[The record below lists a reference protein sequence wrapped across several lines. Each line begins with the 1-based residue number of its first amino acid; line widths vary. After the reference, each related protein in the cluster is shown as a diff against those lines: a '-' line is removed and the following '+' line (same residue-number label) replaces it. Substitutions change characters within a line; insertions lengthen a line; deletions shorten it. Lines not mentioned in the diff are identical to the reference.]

1 MPNYSSNGA
10 VGGAKRA
17 AAGALTVAGLT
28 AAGLASPAT
37 ARPPIGPVKSLT
49 ASVTKPGAAYR
60 VAADWADLAGAVSY
74 KVTLSTGSGTRLTSD
89 TVTASEWTV
98 PTTRPVNTQVKVT
111 VVPMSSTRKGRAAS
125 ITKMLPD
132 LTAPI
137 GAYDVSWTG
146 VNATVSE
153 LSLSDD
159 LSLAAGITREINWGE
174 EGEAFALWSSGTSVN
189 HGYPV
194 GNARYV
200 PQVRLTDEN
209 NNTVTLLLH
218 AVVIGD
224 TAAPVGAYS
233 TAAPAKVWA
242 GYTPVTVAQSELSD
256 DFSPA
261 NRVVRAVDWG
271 DGTVPTPWTSGL
283 TISHVYKIAGSFTP
297 KVALQDEA
305 GNTTTDDATAVTVIV
320 DKIAPKLS
328 LTIPRFGLKKVR
340 SWKTLKGKVTD
351 AGIGM
356 GKVRIRVVEKRGTVW
371 YSYLPLKKV
380 WVRGGSTRVK
390 AMKLAGLA
398 RVAPSVTGA
407 WQFRLVNLRKGTL
420 VIQYSAADKAL
431 NRTKIFV
438 RQQALKKY

>member
-1 MPNYSSNGA
+1 MRNYSSNGA
-10 VGGAKRA
+10 VRRATRA
-17 AAGALTVAGLT
+17 AAAVLTVAGLT

-37 ARPPIGPVKSLT
+37 ARPPIGPVKALT

-74 KVTLSTGSGTRLTSD
+74 KVTLSTAAGTLITSD

-125 ITKMLPD
+125 VTKTLPD

-146 VNATVSE
+146 VDATVSE
-153 LSLSDD
+153 LALSDD
-159 LSLAAGITREINWGE
+159 LSLPAGITREINWGE
-174 EGEAFALWSSGTSVN
+174 PGEAFALWSSGTSVT

-194 GNARYV
+194 GDARYV
-200 PQVRLTDEN
+200 PQVRLTDESDN
-209 NNTVTLLLH
+209 SVTLLLH

-233 TAAPAKVWA
+233 TSAPAKVWA
-242 GYTPVTVAQSELSD
+242 GYTPVTVGQSELSD

-271 DGTVPTPWTSGL
+271 DGTVPSPWTTGL
-283 TISHVYKIAGSFTP
+283 TISHVYQIAGSFTP
-297 KVALQDEA
+297 KVALADEA
-305 GNTTTDDATAVTVIV
+305 GNTTTADATAVTVLV

-328 LTIPRFGLKKVR
+328 LTIPTGVKQVR
-340 SWKTLKGKVTD
+340 SWKMLKGTVSD

-371 YSYLPLKKV
+371 YSYLPAKKV
-380 WVRGGSTRVK
+380 WVLGGSTRVK
-390 AMKLAGLA
+390 AMKLVGLA
-398 RVAPSVTGA
+398 RVTPSATGA
-407 WQFRLVNLRKGTL
+407 WQFRLMNLRKGTL